1 MTKTTQATRSHLLH
15 HAILNPSSRI
25 SPSSY
30 PKHIK
35 DSIDCQF
42 CQFSSAQFSSLVHCD
57 TLVLPIDTSPPF
69 LSTFQ
74 LHSHSSALHCLPA
87 HHAVCTYSTDP
98 FCICETCN
106 PPSLLGLV
114 VSYGSGRYWFSQ
126 TARLLGCVSCR
137 IIGDVTYSNG
147 TLYRKDPFTDRE
159 AAAEGMYIKQQE
171 REKYVSIFSL
181 ILGLHY

>member
-57 TLVLPIDTSPPF
+57 TLPSASDRHFPSLPLHFSTPLTLKCSPLSASSPCSLHLLDRSFLHLRNLQSSEPSRSRRQLWEREILVLPNRAASW
-69 LSTFQ
+69 LRK
-74 LHSHSSALHCLPA
+74 LP
-87 HHAVCTYSTDP
+87 
-98 FCICETCN
+98 N
-106 PPSLLGLV
+106 N
-114 VSYGSGRYWFSQ
+114 W
-126 TARLLGCVSCR
+126 
-137 IIGDVTYSNG
+137 
-147 TLYRKDPFTDRE
+147 
-159 AAAEGMYIKQQE
+159 
-171 REKYVSIFSL
+171 
-181 ILGLHY
+181 